1 MGAAVSGLTVTLHEP
16 GVLALEGELDMSSAE
31 LLLSHAEAGDPGR
44 DLVLELSGL
53 RFMDSSGLR
62 AILQIA
68 HRREGDAIVVLRN
81 PTPPV
86 ERVLR
91 ISLPG
96 PLPGLRIESS
106 DGRRGG

>member
-1 MGAAVSGLTVTLHEP
+1 M
-16 GVLALEGELDMSSAE
+16 
-31 LLLSHAEAGDPGR
+31 
-44 DLVLELSGL
+44 SGL

-68 HRREGDAIVVLRN
+68 HRREGDASVVLRN

-86 ERVLR
+86 ERVLT

-106 DGRRGG
+106 NGNVGRQERRDG